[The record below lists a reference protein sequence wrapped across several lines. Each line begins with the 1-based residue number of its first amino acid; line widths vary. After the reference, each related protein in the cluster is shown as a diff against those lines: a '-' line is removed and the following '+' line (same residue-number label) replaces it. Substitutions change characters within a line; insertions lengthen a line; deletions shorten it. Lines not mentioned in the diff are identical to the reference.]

1 MLTTQC
7 YIKGHPGNEKDGVWK
22 GIKDEKAR
30 ASVTVDF
37 LPLKGGRAGEL
48 AATFDVV
55 LGVTPEA

>member
-1 MLTTQC
+1 
-7 YIKGHPGNEKDGVWK
+7 
-22 GIKDEKAR
+22 
-30 ASVTVDF
+30 VDF